1 MRLSKH
7 PLTRLAAVT
16 SCTALALTTLAATA
30 SAAPSPRPTD
40 FTDASGEIVS
50 VTDGTKSSSSAL
62 AQTPDSL
69 LGLTSSAPVDVL
81 LKYDYDA
88 VASYEGDIRGYA
100 ATSPKI
106 TGEKLSKKDAPTTRY
121 EAYVEGQERDIT
133 ADVLAAVPGVTVH
146 ESYATVYGGVAATVP
161 GDKIDELLAVP
172 GVVAVQEDVL
182 NQPLTDSSIEFIN
195 APAAYEVLGTDALAG
210 TGVVYANLDTG
221 LWPEHP
227 SFTDD
232 GSLPD
237 YTGPALP
244 CEFGDNPLTPEADP
258 FECNDKL
265 IGGRHFTDTYDRTYP
280 SGPLADI
287 YAGTVR
293 DADGHGSH
301 TASTSAGVIVEH
313 PQPFGPDIAKIQ
325 GVAPGA
331 QLIEY
336 KVCGPEGCMGSDT
349 MSATQQAILDGA
361 DVLNYSISG
370 GTNPLTDPTE
380 LAFLDAYNAGV
391 FVAASAGNDGP
402 GAATANHLSPWVTTV
417 AASTQK
423 RTFTSSFTLTAD
435 DGTTFTG
442 TGASLT
448 AGVETAVPVV
458 HASTFDDPLCQS
470 PAPADVVAGKI
481 VLCERGVNARVAKGY
496 NVSQGGAVGMI
507 LYNAA
512 LADTALDN
520 HYLPTVHVANGVELK
535 AWALSHTGITGSFTA
550 GVQSETTGDV
560 MAAFSS
566 RGPAG
571 AFIKPDI
578 TAPGVQILAAATPT
592 PQSTD
597 GGPAGNYYQAIGGT
611 SMSSPHIAGVAILL
625 KAVHPDWT
633 PGEIK
638 SAIMTQSTTEVLKED
653 LVTPADPFDMGAGRV
668 DVGAA
673 LGAPIT
679 ISDDALDMYL
689 KTGDPVHAVDI
700 NLPSIN
706 APILPGRLTTVRTLK
721 NMTADEIVVRPKAT
735 VPAGSWIAFDRRAYT
750 VPAGGTADVTITI
763 STWAAEGVQQFGQIV
778 FHTNKG
784 DSHIPVAFVPGQAG
798 VALDQ
803 TCDATELKKG
813 ATATCTVTATNT
825 TFTDQQVDLDT
836 YVSGGAV
843 SVSGQTSASGD
854 LSAAAEGIPSMVD
867 AGSPGFVD
875 LGAFGIGASP
885 IGDEQ
890 FLNWDVPAYSFNGQT
905 YTRLSINSNGYIVA
919 GAAGSTDNNCCN
931 LPGGP
936 SSARPNSVMAPFW
949 TDLDGTGAPGIR
961 IASSGAYRIVQWE
974 VFDWG
979 TQHLRKFQV
988 WVLTGTTQEI
998 TYSYSEPQ
1006 VASLAGDFLVG
1017 AENVAG
1023 LGDMRAILPANDIV
1037 IASTPAVSGGSL
1049 TYSFTLTGT
1058 KAGAA
1063 AVRTEM
1069 TSPTIAGVTVV
1080 QDFIR
1085 VTRW

>member
-1 MRLSKH
+1 MSRH

-16 SCTALALTTLAATA
+16 SCTALALTTLASTA
-30 SAAPSPRPTD
+30 AAAPSPRPTD
-40 FTDASGEIVS
+40 FADASDEIVS
-50 VTDGTKSSSSAL
+50 VTDGTKSPTSAL

-69 LGLTSSAPVDVL
+69 LGLTSGNPVDVIV
-81 LKYDYDA
+81 KYDYDA
-88 VASYEGDIRGYA
+88 VASYEGGVAGYS
-100 ATSPKI
+100 ATSPKV
-106 TGEKLSKKDAPTTRY
+106 TGKELSTKDTATRRY
-121 EAYVEGQERDIT
+121 EAFVKGQERDIT
-133 ADVLAAVPGVTVH
+133 ADVKAAVPGVTVH
-146 ESYATVYGGVAATVP
+146 ESFTTVYGGVAATVP

-195 APAAYEVLGTDALAG
+195 APAAYEALGTDSLAG
-210 TGVVYANLDTG
+210 AGVVYANLDTG

-232 GSLPD
+232 GALPD
-237 YTGPALP
+237 YTGPAIP

-265 IGGRHFTDTYDRTYP
+265 IGGRHFTDSYDRAYP
-280 SGPLADI
+280 PGTPEADM
-287 YAGTVR
+287 YAGTAR
-293 DADGHGSH
+293 DGDGHGSH
-301 TASTSAGVIVEH
+301 TASTSSGVIVEH

-331 QLIEY
+331 QIIEY
-336 KVCGPEGCMGSDT
+336 KVCGPEGCRGADT

-370 GTNPLTDPTE
+370 GTSPLTDPTE
-380 LAFLDAYNAGV
+380 LAFFDAYNAGV
-391 FVAASAGNDGP
+391 FVAASAGNNGP
-402 GAATANHLSPWVTTV
+402 AAATANHLSPWVTTV

-448 AGVETAVPVV
+448 AGVETPAPVV
-458 HASTFDDPLCQS
+458 LASSFDDPLCQN

-481 VLCERGVNARVAKGY
+481 VLCQRGVNARVAKGY
-496 NVSQGGAVGMI
+496 NVSQGGAAGMI
-507 LYNAA
+507 LFNAT

-520 HYLPTVHVANGVELK
+520 HYLPTVHVADGTELK
-535 AWALSHTGITGSFTA
+535 AWALAHSGITGSFTA
-550 GVQSETTGDV
+550 GVQAEATGDV

-638 SAIMTQSTTEVLKED
+638 SAIMTQSTTAVVKED

-673 LGAPIT
+673 LDAPIT
-679 ISDDALDMYL
+679 ISDDALDMFL

-706 APILPGRLTTVRTLK
+706 APLLPGRLTTVRTLK
-721 NMTADEIVVRPKAT
+721 NMTADEIVVQPKAT
-735 VPAGSWIAFDRRAYT
+735 VPAGSSITFNRRSYT
-750 VPAGGTADVTITI
+750 IPAGGTADVAITI
-763 STWAAEGVQQFGQIV
+763 STSAAEGVQQFGQVV

-784 DSHIPVAFVPGQAG
+784 DSHIPVAFVPGQGG
-798 VALDQ
+798 VTLDQ
-803 TCDATELKKG
+803 NCDATELRRG
-813 ATATCTVTATNT
+813 ATTTCTVTATNT
-825 TFTDQQVDLDT
+825 TFTDQEVDVDT
-836 YVSGGAV
+836 FVSRGSVAV
-843 SVSGQTSASGD
+843 GGQTSASGD
-854 LSAAAEGIPSMVD
+854 LSAAAEGTPSMVD
-867 AGSPGFVD
+867 TGSPAFVD
-875 LGAFGIGASP
+875 LGAFGIPANT

-890 FLNWDVPAYSFNGQT
+890 FLNWDVPAFTFNGQT

-919 GAAGSTDNNCCN
+919 GPAGSTDNNCCN

-936 SSARPNSVMAPFW
+936 SPDRPNSVMAPFW

-961 IASSGAYRIVQWE
+961 IASSGPYRIVQWE

-1017 AENVAG
+1017 AENGAG
-1023 LGDMRAILPANDIV
+1023 LGDMRAILPANDILV
-1037 IASTPAVSGGSL
+1037 ESSPAIPGGSL
-1049 TYSFTLTGT
+1049 TYSFTLTGI
-1058 KAGAA
+1058 KAGTTAT
-1063 AVRTEM
+1063 VRTEM
-1069 TSPTIAGVTVV
+1069 TSPTISGVTVV
-1080 QDFIR
+1080 QDRIR
-1085 VTRW
+1085 VVR